1 MAKRK
6 TVSIA
11 QMVRAVNSMC
21 RATAPDR
28 ADVRQGAMYVL
39 EGFLHETGNYKG
51 FRYLLANEC
60 EGAPGVNYEGNMPHP
75 DINLRFKDTDRT
87 RVEYFY

>member
-1 MAKRK
+1 VPKRK

-11 QMVRAVNSMC
+11 KMIRAINYMC

-39 EGFLHETGNYKG
+39 EGFLHEKGNYKV
-51 FRYLLANEC
+51 FRYLLTGEC
-60 EGAPGVNYEGNMPHP
+60 EGAPGVNYQGNMPHP
-75 DINLRFKDTDRT
+75 DINLRFEGTDRT
-87 RVEYFY
+87 RVEYYC